1 MLDLDLRIHYQDDTR
16 ISNIQSPLHEMS
28 DSNIVQT
35 ESQDGILTITL
46 SRSPANAFTA
56 EMVALT
62 RGAIKIAADDPQV
75 RCVLLTGGGEY
86 FSTGHDLNE
95 VLEVKGESFYYHLG
109 RTFNPLVLQIR
120 ALPKPVIASINGPV
134 AGAALGVALAC
145 DLRIASDEAQFMVG
159 FLGVGLSLDAGV
171 SFFLPRLIGFGRA
184 VEYAFTNQPIT
195 AGQAFEWGLV
205 NRLAPADQIHQQA
218 GEWAREIARGP
229 VGAMGLAKRA
239 FNKSLNASLEEAL
252 DYEAHLQ
259 EVARQ
264 GGEFSEGLEAFLDK
278 RPPEFS

>member
-1 MLDLDLRIHYQDDTR
+1 
-16 ISNIQSPLHEMS
+16 MS
-28 DSNIVQT
+28 DSSVVQT
-35 ESQDGILTITL
+35 DLQDGVLTITL

-62 RGAIKIAADDPQV
+62 RRAFKTAAADSQV
-75 RCVLLTGGGEY
+75 RCVLLTGGGKH

-95 VLEVKGESFYYHLG
+95 VLEVKDESFYDHLG
-109 RTFNPLVLQIR
+109 RTFNPLVMQIR
-120 ALPKPVIASINGPV
+120 VLEKPVIAAINDPT

-159 FLGVGLSLDAGV
+159 FSGVGLSLDAGV
-171 SFFLPRLIGFGRA
+171 SFFLPRLIGLGRA
-184 VEYAFTNQPIT
+184 VEYAFTNQPIS
-195 AGQAFEWGLV
+195 AQQALEWGLV

-218 GEWAREIARGP
+218 HEWAREIARGP
-229 VGAMGLAKRA
+229 VGAMDLAKRA
-239 FNKSLNASLEEAL
+239 FNKSLNASLEGAL

-259 EVARQ
+259 EVASQ
-264 GGEFSEGLEAFLDK
+264 GEEFSEGLEAFLEK